1 MDKLNADV
9 ASDSA
14 ADSAADNAADLG
26 KVRAMKGEWWL
37 LLGEAVAMGSRFLC
51 V

>member
-26 KVRAMKGEWWL
+26 KVRALKGERCL
-37 LLGEAVAMGSRFLC
+37 SLGETVAMGSRFLC